1 MANNQ
6 RNAHEHNYG
15 GNYGLSQQR
24 LQAAG
29 AAPRRTGNALGASE
43 YTSQYPS
50 TYMNEASAHLYHSE
64 RPGDDNVHRHNKSH
78 LTYNSDSEDDV
89 DGVDDD
95 DVDDEDIDILRYL

>member
-1 MANNQ
+1 
-6 RNAHEHNYG
+6 
-15 GNYGLSQQR
+15 
-24 LQAAG
+24 
-29 AAPRRTGNALGASE
+29 
-43 YTSQYPS
+43 
-50 TYMNEASAHLYHSE
+50 MNEASAHLYHSE